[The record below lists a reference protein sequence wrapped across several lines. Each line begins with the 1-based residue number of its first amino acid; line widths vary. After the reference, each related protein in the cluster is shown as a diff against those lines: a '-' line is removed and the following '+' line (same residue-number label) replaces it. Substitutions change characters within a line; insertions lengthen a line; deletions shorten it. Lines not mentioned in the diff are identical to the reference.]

1 VKEFELRKDE
11 LQIFPNPVK
20 DKLNISMQNA
30 PCGMYVLE
38 LVNINGQTCYSEI
51 HDDFS
56 ISKGI
61 QIDVNG
67 LHSGNYMVRMV
78 FGNKLMTRKIMI
90 K

>member
-1 VKEFELRKDE
+1 
-11 LQIFPNPVK
+11 
-20 DKLNISMQNA
+20 
-30 PCGMYVLE
+30 MYVVE
-38 LVNINGQTCYSEI
+38 LINVTGQVCYSEI
-51 HDDFS
+51 HDDLS

-78 FGNKLMTRKIMI
+78 FGNKLITRKIMI